1 MSSGFAPS
9 HPGGICTFGN
19 LSSAAVVLVR
29 STLEPPSLAAFSGAD
44 KPWFP
49 TETGT
54 SDESRGTFCVDMP
67 IWRAYIA
74 DEASMTIW
82 VVATACAAEILAA
95 IALCWRL
102 WRKHKVKLCEADRKW
117 REAQLAQLECVKER
131 LKLVIDVTPA
141 EPLDLPSVPLAG
153 LLAPPGEG
161 QLHPQ

>member
-1 MSSGFAPS
+1 
-9 HPGGICTFGN
+9 
-19 LSSAAVVLVR
+19 
-29 STLEPPSLAAFSGAD
+29 
-44 KPWFP
+44 
-49 TETGT
+49 
-54 SDESRGTFCVDMP
+54 
-67 IWRAYIA
+67 
-74 DEASMTIW
+74 MTIW